1 MHHHGYNEIHS
12 SLSKLLSYFETAMY
26 TVLCIRVNLR
36 AGRKKNSLFLKHTLV
51 RKRKI
56 RTELW
61 KTTFSYMGFPGGSVT
76 KESARDLG
84 LILELGRPSGERRGN
99 PLQYS
104 YLGSPMDRGAWQG
117 YDLWGHER
125 QMWVDHHLQL
135 CYDCP
140 NVW

>member
-1 MHHHGYNEIHS
+1 MGKFKGREKEKQCF
-12 SLSKLLSYFETAMY
+12 SKAYISQK
-26 TVLCIRVNLR
+26 
-36 AGRKKNSLFLKHTLV
+36 KKNKDRIVKDYLQLYG
-51 RKRKI
+51 I
-56 RTELW
+56 
-61 KTTFSYMGFPGGSVT
+61 PGGSVA

-125 QMWVDHHLQL
+125 QI
-135 CYDCP
+135 
-140 NVW
+140 